1 MLSRSSDIAGLFLT
15 KLDGMEDELFSR
27 LLYADAFRQQ
37 KLCAAGPQGRLPT
50 REDLSN
56 VWPSATQR
64 VMSGRDQTSSRL
76 RDR

>member
-1 MLSRSSDIAGLFLT
+1 MLSRSSDIRGLFLT

-27 LLYADAFRQQ
+27 LLYADAFLKQE
-37 KLCAAGPQGRLPT
+37 LCAAGPQGRLSK
-50 REDLSN
+50 RGDLSS